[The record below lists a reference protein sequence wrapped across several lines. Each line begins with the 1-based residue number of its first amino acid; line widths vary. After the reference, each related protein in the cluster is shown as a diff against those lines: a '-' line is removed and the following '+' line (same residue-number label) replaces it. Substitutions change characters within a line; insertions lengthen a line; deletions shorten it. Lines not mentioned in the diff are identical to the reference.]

1 MSDIEREVDDDN
13 DTDREHCSSTHKK
26 KITVGVVGERG
37 CFPFLFFTREI
48 KMLTFYM
55 YVHLFEFPL

>member
-1 MSDIEREVDDDN
+1 MIMILIVN
-13 DTDREHCSSTHKK
+13 IAHPHIKK
-26 KITVGVVGERG
+26 KTVGIAGERG